1 LLVSTSFPKYDE
13 NFTISMALKDAPSHP
28 SQVTKSIAN
37 WFDSEGGFVEDV
49 FVKEVQAL
57 IASVEKS
64 S

>member
-1 LLVSTSFPKYDE
+1 
-13 NFTISMALKDAPSHP
+13 MALKEAPNHP

>member
-1 LLVSTSFPKYDE
+1 
-13 NFTISMALKDAPSHP
+13 MALKDAPSHP

-49 FVKEVQAL
+49 FVKEVQEL